1 MNYVIY
7 TDGLTMR
14 CSNEEVSHTIRHKM
28 HRRISR
34 TGAPQNSS
42 AHALRLER
50 PNAMMANGFRRG
62 CGIQLDGSRVS
73 LGVNISRMNKSRRSP
88 TREN

>member
-1 MNYVIY
+1 MSYVIY

-50 PNAMMANGFRRG
+50 PNAMMANLFFLFFSYSPP
-62 CGIQLDGSRVS
+62 IKIGSS
-73 LGVNISRMNKSRRSP
+73 MP
-88 TREN
+88 